1 MEKKKKKKTPCEER
15 KLMQSVSSRE
25 ERIKRY
31 EEIIMQYT
39 DPKNLIF
46 SINIAESC
54 RRGFEALFCRRYM
67 WSN

>member
-1 MEKKKKKKTPCEER
+1 MEKKIKEKTPCEER
-15 KLMQSVSSRE
+15 KLMQSVSSK

-54 RRGFEALFCRRYM
+54 RRGFEALFYRRYT